1 METKPLV
8 ENLTKKVVIKTI
20 ETRDGHV
27 CKNYKALTLQNKY
40 LKEKNQYKM
49 IPSFSAVL
57 LQVINESS
65 QHHEDLEWTAYKTF
79 KRKAV
84 EASTVISVGYLFLWH
99 LNSFCVPFAS
109 LDKSAYTDVFWVE

>member
-1 METKPLV
+1 MMETKPLV

-20 ETRDGHV
+20 ETRDGH
-27 CKNYKALTLQNKY
+27 
-40 LKEKNQYKM
+40 
-49 IPSFSAVL
+49 
-57 LQVINESS
+57 VINESS